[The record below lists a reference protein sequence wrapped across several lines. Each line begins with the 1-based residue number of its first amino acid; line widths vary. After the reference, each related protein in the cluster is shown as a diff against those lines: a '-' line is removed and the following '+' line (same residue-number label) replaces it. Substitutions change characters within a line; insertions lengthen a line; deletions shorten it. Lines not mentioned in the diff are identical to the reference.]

1 MQCLGEW
8 WEDEGTRKGENAASV
23 DVVYERRAEVHRAE
37 GREDFRRGWLW
48 KHESYAASEAYLIKV
63 SKTMLPLQ
71 YHSKIGSDSC
81 PLTAAAS
88 KEVHLNVLFGPF
100 PLPPPSPNLRAL
112 TPTHREYIN
121 PLARA

>member
-23 DVVYERRAEVHRAE
+23 DVVYERRAEVHRVE

-100 PLPPPSPNLRAL
+100 PLPPPSPN
-112 TPTHREYIN
+112 P
-121 PLARA
+121 